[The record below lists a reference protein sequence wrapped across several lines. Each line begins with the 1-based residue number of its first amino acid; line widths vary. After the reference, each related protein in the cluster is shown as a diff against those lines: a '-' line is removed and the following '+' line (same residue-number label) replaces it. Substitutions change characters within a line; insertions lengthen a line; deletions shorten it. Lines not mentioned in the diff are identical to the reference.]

1 MHHANGMYFKREEF
15 YETLQ
20 NKDQN
25 FNAQAPVQA
34 VNYKYKCTG
43 STYEGQ
49 MKGGFRHG
57 RGTMEWT
64 DSAKYEGDWQMGYA
78 CGKGTFYHADG
89 DIYEGIWNNNKC
101 NGYGVYTNK
110 KGARYEGY
118 WKNDTQSG

>member
-15 YETLQ
+15 YETLK
-20 NKDQN
+20 NKEQK
-25 FNAQAPVQA
+25 FNADSPISSTK
-34 VNYKYKCTG
+34 YTYKCTG

-57 RGTMEWT
+57 RGTQTWS
-64 DSAKYEGDWQMGYA
+64 DSAKYEGEWEMGYA

-89 DIYEGIWNNNKC
+89 DIYEGVWNNNKC

-118 WKNDTQSG
+118 WKNDT